1 MALVAQLD
9 RAPACGAGGCG
20 FKPRLSP
27 QTIGN
32 RMDIIAPRDLAANS
46 RRINAEKTLRIKK
59 YLNEALQALV
69 LDPDQ
74 TRVEKLFLVKASVGD
89 IPVIEHVMREA
100 GYATVSAI
108 ARPAG
113 NNETD
118 VILSFTIPP
127 QGE

>member
-1 MALVAQLD
+1 
-9 RAPACGAGGCG
+9 
-20 FKPRLSP
+20 
-27 QTIGN
+27 
-32 RMDIIAPRDLAANS
+32 MDIIAPRDLVVNS
-46 RRINAEKTLRIKK
+46 RRINAEKSLRVRK

-69 LDPDQ
+69 LDPNQ
-74 TRVEKLFLVKASVGD
+74 TRVEKLLLVRASVGD

-100 GYATVSAI
+100 GYVTVSAI

-118 VILSFTIPP
+118 IVLSFTIPP